1 MAKRKTFSRK
11 ERVRLFELY
20 RSECYLCGG
29 KIQVGDA
36 WEIEHVVAWELTRD
50 DSDDNL
56 RLAHVACHKVKTA
69 DDVRAIRKA
78 DRMKA
83 AHIGAKKPSTF
94 KRPAGVKFDWKAGR
108 YTKGNDQ

>member
-11 ERVRLFELY
+11 ERVRLFELNKG
-20 RSECYLCGG
+20 ECYLCKG

-36 WEIEHVVAWELTRD
+36 WQIEHIVPWELTRD

-56 RLAHVACHKVKTA
+56 RLAHIACHKVKTA

-78 DRMKA
+78 DRIKA
-83 AHIGAKKPSTF
+83 KHIGAGSQSTF
-94 KRPAGVKFDWKAGR
+94 KRPKGARFNWAKGR
-108 YTKGNDQ
+108 YEVDR